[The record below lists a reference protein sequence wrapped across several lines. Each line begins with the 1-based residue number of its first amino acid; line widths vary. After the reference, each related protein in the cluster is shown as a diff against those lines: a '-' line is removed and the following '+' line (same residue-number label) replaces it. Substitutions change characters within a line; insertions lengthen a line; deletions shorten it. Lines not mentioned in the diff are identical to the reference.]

1 MDLEME
7 KLRIDATGISVTHQR
22 CKQRSDKRSTSFLVP
37 RAQTEEDLNYA
48 GVVEQ
53 YITTIK
59 TELGK
64 FSGRLFWTGN
74 QRTFVNSPL
83 GKNRISE
90 IPKQMAEYLNKENV
104 SAFTFHSLRRSSAT
118 AAADSGATAQQM
130 IDFYGWKSCSMPQ
143 QYISTFVTKG
153 YICTIRSSKSK
164 ANLVFQLILVHL
176 GCL

>member
-104 SAFTFHSLRRSSAT
+104 SAFTFHSLRRS
-118 AAADSGATAQQM
+118 
-130 IDFYGWKSCSMPQ
+130 CSMPQ
-143 QYISTFVTKG
+143 QYIST
-153 YICTIRSSKSK
+153 SKVAVK
-164 ANLVFQLILVHL
+164 NMANLLKAGGPGKEKNDVEGMKKFDIIH
-176 GCL
+176 